1 MPNKYSES
9 NLLDLYVRAGLDGN
23 PPPDIKLRGKELET
37 LVDSLVMEIAEIS
50 AKLVKGSKAPDAQRG
65 YYIELLNSL
74 IAALP
79 FMSGNCELALGPIQ
93 LLNDFKNLELGKQSK
108 RFKAAGTGRPLD
120 MDTGYFRGEVIA
132 AVSYL
137 TAQYKN
143 ETKACKW
150 MAHNLEPHV
159 NNALDHVIPANA
171 HNLEKSLKP
180 ETIRRWCKEFRKTG
194 AASLKGRNAIIFTG
208 YLNATQIWT
217 NFLSGK
223 DVEAIKPTLGVEAAT
238 FIVDA
243 IIIATRDTQ
252 DPEDSYAGD

>member
-9 NLLDLYVRAGLDGN
+9 NRLDLYVRAGLDGDPLPN
-23 PPPDIKLRGKELET
+23 IKLRGKELEA
-37 LVDSLVMEIAEIS
+37 LVDSLAAEIAEIS
-50 AKLVKGSKAPDAQRG
+50 TKLVKGSKAPVAQRG

-79 FMSGNCELALGPIQ
+79 FMSGNCDLVLGPIQ
-93 LLNDFKNLELGKQSK
+93 LLNDLKNLELGKQSR

-120 MDTGYFRGEVIA
+120 MDAGYFRGEVIA

-159 NNALDHVIPANA
+159 NNALSHVIPANA
-171 HNLEKSLKP
+171 HNLEKTLKS
-180 ETIRRWCKEFRKTG
+180 ETIRRWCKEFKKT
-194 AASLKGRNAIIFTG
+194 ADAPLKGRI
-208 YLNATQIWT
+208 
-217 NFLSGK
+217 
-223 DVEAIKPTLGVEAAT
+223 P
-238 FIVDA
+238 
-243 IIIATRDTQ
+243 
-252 DPEDSYAGD
+252 